1 VDFLGYGLIAV
12 AAYLLGSIPTGFL
25 VAKIKGIDIR
35 KVGSGNIGATNAL
48 RVLGKP
54 AGITVLLVDALK
66 GFIAVAAIVNW
77 YPELYEIAPAIFG
90 ADSHPHAQTR
100 AVLGIVAGVFAVL
113 GHNYTCWLRFKGGK
127 GIATS
132 AGVLTALVPWSLLI
146 ILTVFIVLT
155 FTTRYVSV
163 GSVAASFT
171 LPFATWFTTHNWT
184 LTAVTG
190 AMGVLAIFKHKGNIQ
205 RLINGTE
212 PRIGRAKAATPA
224 EAVK

>member
-1 VDFLGYGLIAV
+1 MDFLGYGIIAV

-25 VAKIKGIDIR
+25 VAKAKGIDIR

-66 GFIAVAAIVNW
+66 GWLAVAVVAPLILRQWNAADPSEDNFV
-77 YPELYEIAPAIFG
+77 LARIIASIC
-90 ADSHPHAQTR
+90 
-100 AVLGIVAGVFAVL
+100 AVL

-132 AGVLTALVPWSLLI
+132 AGVLTALVPWALLI

-155 FTTRYVSV
+155 TLTRFVSV

-190 AMGVLAIFKHKGNIQ
+190 AMGLLAIFKHKGNIQ
-205 RLINGTE
+205 RLLNGTE
-212 PRIGRAKAATPA
+212 PRIGQAKAANPA